1 MKRVYYNTLALYDDP
16 PSAFSPAALLN
27 VLERRASGPRLSL
40 HFNGKHKGFSIID
53 VALGVAADAWIVDL
67 KLNVSAQRD
76 DGSAR
81 IRKNNQHLCLSAGRF
96 APSVYDRI
104 TGACLKHS
112 TTRGTCYGREP
123 STTHGVLG
131 STLKA
136 QYDTGTPYF
145 STALELVRE

>member
-81 IRKNNQHLCLSAGRF
+81 IRRNNQHLCLSAGRF
-96 APSVYDRI
+96 APSVRVYDRI

-123 STTHGVLG
+123 STTRGTRL
-131 STLKA
+131 
-136 QYDTGTPYF
+136 DT
-145 STALELVRE
+145 